1 MLATTLTAAEQLAA
15 AHAPVPTA
23 LVGDKGYHSNDT
35 LLTLAAL
42 GLRSYLAEPDRGRRC
57 WTQAPEAQRPSMAI
71 AVGSAAGAGSG

>member
-1 MLATTLTAAEQLAA
+1 VLATTLTAAEQLAA

-57 WTQAPEAQRPSMAI
+57 WTQAPEAQRPVYGNRRR
-71 AVGSAAGAGSG
+71 VGGRRGKR